1 MYDFEKGG
9 LDVPADAPGEQPEN
23 VLLTGD
29 STGTN
34 FGISNDTIP
43 SSLDTSPTFWIT
55 FFHWK

>member
-9 LDVPADAPGEQPEN
+9 LDVPADAPGEQPKN
-23 VLLTGD
+23 VLPTRD

-34 FGISNDTIP
+34 FRISNDTIP